1 MQARDFVFGRRPRHA
16 AKACLTALTVF
27 AAPVFAAPAW
37 GQFGEPVR
45 AQDPIQGLRVVEAAS
60 VLDSDAGMI
69 VDSVP
74 AEMTLES
81 LESMALSANPS
92 IQRAA
97 ALANAARGRALQ
109 AGLNPNPDV
118 GFDFQQL
125 GSSGLAEQYGVA
137 VSQEIVRPQKL
148 YLDRNIALHEA
159 NRLTQELAAER
170 QRVLT
175 DVRTVYVRAL
185 RAQRQM
191 ELTQQL
197 VEIGEK
203 GVQIASELLRAKEVS
218 RADVLQAELE
228 VESASILHQNAL
240 NAQLAV
246 WRELAALLGQ
256 QPMAPRPIAGDIEQ
270 VPDGL
275 IFEESL
281 LQIQSQSPEVAA
293 ALAKID
299 RARCNLQRQLIE
311 TKPNVTVGGLVNWRD
326 NGIGG
331 GSDGALVISVPIP
344 VWNQNQGAI
353 SEARY
358 QLAAAQREL
367 QQVEL
372 HLSQRLA
379 PVFESYSNAAQQVD
393 RFRNRILP
401 KAVETLELTRQ
412 SYELGEISFINLLTV
427 QRTYAN
433 NQLAYLDA
441 MESLRLAEIEI
452 VGLLLSGSLASR

>member
-1 MQARDFVFGRRPRHA
+1 MQVLDNPIGRRSWCIA
-16 AKACLTALTVF
+16 QAWLTILTMI
-27 AAPVFAAPAW
+27 AAPAW
-37 GQFGEPVR
+37 GQLGDPVR
-45 AQDPIQGLRVVEAAS
+45 TQELGAELRVEATADF
-60 VLDSDAGMI
+60 DSDIGMI
-69 VDSVP
+69 VDP
-74 AEMTLES
+74 ASQQWTLES
-81 LESMALSANPS
+81 LESMALAASPS
-92 IQRAA
+92 IQRAS
-97 ALANAARGRALQ
+97 ALVRAARGRALQ
-109 AGLNPNPDV
+109 AGLSPNPHV
-118 GFDFQQL
+118 GIDFQQL
-125 GSSGLAEQYGVA
+125 GSQGLAEQYGA
-137 VSQEIVRPQKL
+137 AFSQEIVRPRKL
-148 YLDRNIALHEA
+148 HLDRSIALHEA
-159 NRLTQELAAER
+159 NRLSQELAAER

-175 DVRTVYVRAL
+175 DVRSAYVRAL
-185 RAQRQM
+185 RANRQL
-191 ELTQQL
+191 ELTRQL

-228 VESASILHQNAL
+228 VESANILYQNAL
-240 NAQLAV
+240 NAQLSI
-246 WRELAALLGQ
+246 WRQLAALVGQ
-256 QPMAPRPIAGDIEQ
+256 APMAPHPIAGDIEQ
-270 VPDGL
+270 VPTGL

-281 LQIQSQSPEVAA
+281 AQLQGQSPEVASV
-293 ALAKID
+293 LAKID

-311 TKPNVTVGGLVNWRD
+311 TKPNVTFTGLVNWRD

-331 GSDGALVISVPIP
+331 DPDGAVVVSLPIP

-372 HLSQRLA
+372 ALSQRLA
-379 PVFESYSNAAQQVD
+379 PVFERYSNAAEQVE

-412 SYELGEISFINLLTV
+412 SYELGEISFVNLLTV

-452 VGLLLSGSLASR
+452 AGLLLSGSLTSR